1 MSIPLAKVVEIMYY
15 YVVMDPTLKTQNA
28 KLSATDADII
38 VKATQG
44 SENAKI
50 ELFKRHAKQI
60 YFICVSL
67 RGYLPD
73 SADICADIFADMYRD
88 LPELEKILDFRRGFY
103 SAAVSYCVKR
113 TLETPVR
120 KSRSVET
127 ALADL
132 ADKAS
137 AALDRGL
144 TNDHEI
150 LKYQMLGAIIDY
162 MPVKQAA
169 ALLYFD
175 FAGGSAESAADY
187 PFLDAEN
194 LTEHRQAAEDFI
206 NRRTA
211 FLKSRNVDI
220 TDITADLPAA
230 LDRLAEDTLVPAAA
244 YTLTAEKTGVRL
256 RPPKHEAIPAPSK
269 SKPDGK
275 SVDKTAKITK
285 RDIVIVIAVI
295 LAIALILAAVG
306 ALRGK
311 RSDKKAESGN
321 EKANAVVYWDGEV
334 ASGFASGEG
343 TADSPYVITTGAEL
357 AYLSQQVA
365 AGNATV
371 SAANYILGTNIALNT
386 TAKYSDWDK
395 NPPEHAWTP
404 IDPFNGVFDGN
415 GHTISGVYVNNVD
428 CGGLFGQ
435 INNATVKDLNVES
448 SYIRA
453 ATEAGGIIADAHFD
467 AELPVVIEG
476 LSFSGE
482 VISENGHAGGIVG
495 FFGDGGVLTRCSSR
509 GNVTAAKV
517 AGGIVGVAGS
527 KTDRFSINNS
537 YSRCEVAGGFTAG
550 GIAGSNVAK
559 ISAENSL
566 ILKCYNA
573 GRVFIT
579 ADKGQSGAICGNN
592 SGKVQNCYYLENTA
606 DTGSVD
612 IGNGTSEA
620 IVLTEN
626 EMMQDKYFEGFDFAD
641 FWEFAGKNGY
651 KFPTLRQE

>member
-1 MSIPLAKVVEIMYY
+1 
-15 YVVMDPTLKTQNA
+15 MDSTQKTQNS
-28 KLSATDADII
+28 KLTATDADII

-44 SENAKI
+44 SENARTD
-50 ELFKRHAKQI
+50 LFKRHVKQI

-120 KSRSVET
+120 KTRSVET

-144 TNDHEI
+144 TNDYEI
-150 LKYQMLGAIIDY
+150 LLYQMLGVIIDY
-162 MPVKQAA
+162 MPLKQTA

-175 FAGGSAESAADY
+175 FAGGIAEAAADY

-194 LTEHRQAAEDFI
+194 ISAHRQAAADYI
-206 NRRTA
+206 NRQTA
-211 FLKSRNVDI
+211 FLKSRNIDIADI
-220 TDITADLPAA
+220 TSDLPAA
-230 LDRLAEDTLVPAAA
+230 LDRLAEDTPVPAAA
-244 YTLTAEKTGVRL
+244 YTLTAKKTGVHL
-256 RPPKHEAIPAPSK
+256 RPPKHEVISAPEKNRSEGK
-269 SKPDGK
+269 NDG
-275 SVDKTAKITK
+275 KTAKTNK
-285 RDIVIVIAVI
+285 RDILIVIAVI
-295 LAIALILAAVG
+295 LAIALILTVIG

-311 RSDKKAESGN
+311 KANNETDSGDEN
-321 EKANAVVYWDGEV
+321 ANAVVYWDGEV

-371 SAANYILGTNIALNT
+371 LAANYILGTNIALNT

-404 IDPFNGVFDGN
+404 IAPFNGVFDGN

-448 SYIRA
+448 S
-453 ATEAGGIIADAHFD
+453 
-467 AELPVVIEG
+467 
-476 LSFSGE
+476 
-482 VISENGHAGGIVG
+482 
-495 FFGDGGVLTRCSSR
+495 
-509 GNVTAAKV
+509 
-517 AGGIVGVAGS
+517 
-527 KTDRFSINNS
+527 
-537 YSRCEVAGGFTAG
+537 
-550 GIAGSNVAK
+550 
-559 ISAENSL
+559 
-566 ILKCYNA
+566 
-573 GRVFIT
+573 
-579 ADKGQSGAICGNN
+579 
-592 SGKVQNCYYLENTA
+592 
-606 DTGSVD
+606 
-612 IGNGTSEA
+612 
-620 IVLTEN
+620 
-626 EMMQDKYFEGFDFAD
+626 
-641 FWEFAGKNGY
+641 
-651 KFPTLRQE
+651 